1 MWNRLIYLA
10 TIALLFTVV
19 PVLAQSQQHDATNPG
34 QMVVQEPGTSSTQ
47 VVHPLPPSPRH
58 FYRLDF
64 VLREMDDGKPLNQR
78 TFTMSVSAD
87 PADTRER
94 TWWNLRAGTRLPVRD
109 PNGTNYVD
117 VGVNL
122 DITARDAE
130 NALQLEVTAEI
141 SSVVTEAGSNTAPP
155 IRQLK
160 VKGAVFAPL
169 GKQTL
174 VFTAEDPASRH
185 QFELQVTPVRA
196 R

>member
-34 QMVVQEPGTSSTQ
+34 QMVVQGPGESSTQ

-109 PNGTNYVD
+109 PNGTNYVGGCEPRHHRSRRGERTA
-117 VGVNL
+117 VGSHGGDFFGRHRGGL
-122 DITARDAE
+122 EYGAADPPAQGERCGLRPARQA
-130 NALQLEVTAEI
+130 NARLHGGRSCQ
-141 SSVVTEAGSNTAPP
+141 
-155 IRQLK
+155 
-160 VKGAVFAPL
+160 
-169 GKQTL
+169 
-174 VFTAEDPASRH
+174 PAS
-185 QFELQVTPVRA
+185 V
-196 R
+196 

>member
-1 MWNRLIYLA
+1 VRNRLTYLA
-10 TIALLFTVV
+10 MMALLFVTVSKATH
-19 PVLAQSQQHDATNPG
+19 AQQTDSSEQPKVQQFGGSPN
-34 QMVVQEPGTSSTQ
+34 QI
-47 VVHPLPPSPRH
+47 VHLPAPPPRH

-94 TWWNLRAGTRLPVRD
+94 TWWNLRAGTRLPMRD

-122 DITARDAE
+122 DITARDAD

-141 SSVVTEAGSNTAPP
+141 SSVATEAASNAAPP

-196 R
+196 K

>member
-1 MWNRLIYLA
+1 MWNRLTYLA
-10 TIALLFTVV
+10 TIALLFTVL
-19 PVLAQSQQHDATNPG
+19 PVLAQSQQHDATNPS
-34 QMVVQEPGTSSTQ
+34 QLVVREPGESSTQ
-47 VVHPLPPSPRH
+47 VVHPLAPSPRH

-109 PNGTNYVD
+109 PNGTNFVD
-117 VGVNL
+117 VGVNFDL
-122 DITARDAE
+122 AAKDAD
-130 NALQLEVTAEI
+130 NALQLEVTSDI
-141 SSVVTEAGSNTAPP
+141 SSVATETASNTAPP

>member
-1 MWNRLIYLA
+1 MRNRSIHLVMMLLLLA
-10 TIALLFTVV
+10 AVS
-19 PVLAQSQQHDATNPG
+19 PAAKAQQSDT
-34 QMVVQEPGTSSTQ
+34 TSSEQPKVQQFGGPPNQ
-47 VVHPLPPSPRH
+47 VVHLAAPSPRH

-117 VGVNL
+117 VGINL
-122 DITARDAE
+122 DLTAKDADS
-130 NALQLEVTAEI
+130 ALQLEVTAEI
-141 SSVVTEAGSNTAPP
+141 SSVATEAASNTAPP

-169 GKQTL
+169 SKQTL

-196 R
+196 K

>member
-1 MWNRLIYLA
+1 MWNRLTYFA
-10 TIALLFTVV
+10 TIAFLFTAV
-19 PVLAQSQQHDATNPG
+19 PVVAQSQQHDATNPS
-34 QMVVQEPGTSSTQ
+34 QVVVQSPGESSTQ
-47 VVHPLPPSPRH
+47 VVHPLAPSPRH

-94 TWWNLRAGTRLPVRD
+94 TWWNLRAGTRLPIRD
-109 PNGTNYVD
+109 PNGTNFVD

-122 DITARDAE
+122 DLAAKDGD

-141 SSVVTEAGSNTAPP
+141 SSVATEAASNTAPP